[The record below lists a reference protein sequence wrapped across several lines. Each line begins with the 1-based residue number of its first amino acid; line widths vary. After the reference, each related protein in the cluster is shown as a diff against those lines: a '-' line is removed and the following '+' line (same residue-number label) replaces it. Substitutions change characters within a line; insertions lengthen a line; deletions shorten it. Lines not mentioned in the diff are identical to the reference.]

1 MCREYTTS
9 AISIAGKMG
18 YINGGK
24 ELTEAKELTTV
35 KISTEASGQL
45 DKVQERT
52 GVNKQEIVTRAAAWM
67 ARQEDSMLALVLG
80 QLNAE
85 DEAVVLE
92 AVAQRIRGA
101 AVAAKVHEEARKQKP
116 GTRRPKSAG

>member
-1 MCREYTTS
+1 M
-9 AISIAGKMG
+9 
-18 YINGGK
+18 NG
-24 ELTEAKELTTV
+24 AKELTTV

-92 AVAQRIRGA
+92 AVAQRIRGG
-101 AVAAKVHEEARKQKP
+101 AVAAKVRQEAQKQKP